1 VLAKIEKPAALDRL
15 DEILDLC
22 QGVMVARGDLGVEL
36 APEEVPVAQKT
47 ILRAARRRGIPAIVA
62 TQMLESMI
70 SAPAPT
76 RAEVSDVS
84 NAVYEGAD
92 ALMLSGESAAGAFPV
107 QAVEVMDRIIARVE
121 QDPRWPELMDAEHAE
136 PDDAYQDAVPAAASV
151 AGTAARAACIAAYT
165 ASGSTA
171 LRMSRQ
177 RPLQPVL
184 ALTPRVETARRLAL
198 AWGLEPRIAG
208 DPVDLDDMTSRALD
222 AAEESGLAKPGQAVL
237 IVAGVPFGT
246 PGATNL
252 FRLAYVTRRR

>member
-1 VLAKIEKPAALDRL
+1 
-15 DEILDLC
+15 
-22 QGVMVARGDLGVEL
+22 
-36 APEEVPVAQKT
+36 
-47 ILRAARRRGIPAIVA
+47 
-62 TQMLESMI
+62 
-70 SAPAPT
+70 
-76 RAEVSDVS
+76 
-84 NAVYEGAD
+84 
-92 ALMLSGESAAGAFPV
+92 
-107 QAVEVMDRIIARVE
+107 
-121 QDPRWPELMDAEHAE
+121 MDAEHAE
-136 PDDAYQDAVPAAASV
+136 PDQHFQDAVPAAATV

-208 DPVDLDDMTSRALD
+208 DPKDLDDMTSRALD
-222 AAEESGLAKPGQAVL
+222 AAQDNGLAKFGQAIL

-252 FRLAYVTRRR
+252 FRLAYVSRRS